1 MQKCILSIL
10 GAILQ
15 TKRTVGY
22 IYIVDDSCTI
32 IYLAVFLCK
41 GLVRTVSAWEY
52 IAPGIVLTT
61 HVKSMR
67 SITQSNLS
75 SQSHFK
81 SYFRID

>member
-41 GLVRTVSAWEY
+41 GLVHTVSAWEY
-52 IAPGIVLTT
+52 ITPGIVLTT
-61 HVKSMR
+61 HIKSKKYY
-67 SITQSNLS
+67 T
-75 SQSHFK
+75 K
-81 SYFRID
+81 